1 MIKKILEILNTN
13 EWYYL
18 KKKKKDTLLFCLYF
32 SWARWFRP
40 GRVVTM
46 KPSLNSHDFGLV
58 DLRLV
63 RSKF

>member
-1 MIKKILEILNTN
+1 MVL
-13 EWYYL
+13 L
-18 KKKKKDTLLFCLYF
+18 KKKKRDTLLFCLYF
-32 SWARWFRP
+32 SWALRFRP